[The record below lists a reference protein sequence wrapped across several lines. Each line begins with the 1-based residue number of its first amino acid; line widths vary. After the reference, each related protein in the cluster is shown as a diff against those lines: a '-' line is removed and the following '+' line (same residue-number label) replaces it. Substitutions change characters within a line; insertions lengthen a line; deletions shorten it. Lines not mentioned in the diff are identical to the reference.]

1 MRVIASLAAVV
12 VLGGCVPTVDAEGYR
27 SGGAAKDDT
36 GAVDS
41 GSADTGTAD
50 SGDTDTGST
59 DTGSTDTGS
68 GGTDP
73 SPDRYAEGGWTI
85 GACADSV
92 RATGNRVGQVA
103 SDFALT
109 DQFGETVHLHDF
121 CDRAVWLVFAAFW

>member
-1 MRVIASLAAVV
+1 MRALAAIAAMF
-12 VLGGCVPTVDAEGYR
+12 VLGGCVPTVDADGYR
-27 SGGAAKDDT
+27 SGGVTKDDT
-36 GAVDS
+36 GAVD
-41 GSADTGTAD
+41 TGTAD
-50 SGDTDTGST
+50 SGGT

-109 DQFGETVHLHDF
+109 DQFGETVHLYDF

>member
-1 MRVIASLAAVV
+1 ML
-12 VLGGCVPTVDAEGYR
+12 VLGGCVPTVDAEKYR
-27 SGGAAKDDT
+27 SGGVAKDDT
-36 GAVDS
+36 GAVD
-41 GSADTGTAD
+41 TGAAD

-68 GGTDP
+68 GGTDTA
-73 SPDRYAEGGWTI
+73 PDRYAEGGWTI

-92 RATGNRVGQVA
+92 RSTGNRVGQVA

-109 DQFGETVHLHDF
+109 NQFGETVHLHDF